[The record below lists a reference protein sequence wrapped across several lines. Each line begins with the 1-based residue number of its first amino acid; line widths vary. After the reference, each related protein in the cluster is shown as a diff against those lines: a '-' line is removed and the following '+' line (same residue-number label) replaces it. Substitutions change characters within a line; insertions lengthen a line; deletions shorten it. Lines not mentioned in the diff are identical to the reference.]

1 MKVSSSELG
10 NVVIVRKRRG
20 RKIQANEIMS
30 GKTQRLGLR
39 ESGRKWRKL
48 QAAKEAGSGPLEPGC
63 WSLS

>member
-1 MKVSSSELG
+1 MKVRSSELG

-39 ESGRKWRKL
+39 EPGRKWQKL
-48 QAAKEAGSGPLEPGC
+48 KVDKEAGSGPLGPGF